1 MPQNPNIA
9 LSFKNNQ
16 AIQEFNNMTNGLKT
30 VKKEFEITNL
40 TIQATGSQI
49 DVLNNKIEGYGK
61 QAEAQRAITAKVR
74 ETIEQATAAH
84 RAAAQR
90 VEEARIAYENA
101 KKSQSGTKE
110 ELQKLKTELD
120 KANNTYEK
128 VGKQVAQWNDRLL
141 NSQKAEAQL
150 KAAVKNTTVEIDKH
164 NKSLIDNIKNTR
176 NVTTASG
183 QLLNVYTLI
192 KGLAIGYAGKT
203 LFEALIG
210 GNAQFE
216 QYMASFEVLLGGA
229 DKAQKRMDELTVFA
243 AKTPFELPQVVEAEK
258 RLLAYGV
265 AAKDTAEVM
274 RILGD
279 ISMGNAE
286 KLNMISLAY
295 GQVVTN
301 AKLYGT
307 ELRQFAENGVP
318 LLAELA
324 SMYGKTESEMRKMI
338 EGGQISAQAV
348 TEALRRMT
356 AEGGKFFEMMEKQSK
371 TAEGLWATLRDN
383 VGMFA
388 RDVGEESFRY
398 LKDQLSS
405 FMDALDQMSQSGE
418 LSDIATVWG
427 SNIAK
432 FTEFIVEAIKILW
445 NMKEAL
451 AVAGIAFAAFK
462 VAMSISNVV
471 MTVTTAIEAYN
482 IAVKEGTAVTAALTA
497 VLNVNPWVLVASVLT
512 AATAALIGYS
522 LISGT
527 TASEAEKLAVK
538 TNKLTEE
545 YERNINAVDRQKNA
559 SLGEVNISQRLA
571 KELEGLSAKTNKTT
585 VEKARMSQIVDQLNT
600 NIPNLALAINSETG
614 ELNKQIGV
622 VYNAIDAYKQLLFVK
637 ASEKKAGVAAEG
649 LIDLQSQKAAIEK
662 EIQSNQ
668 KLLDDANQKTFD
680 TMKNNIGKFGFTSQ
694 IDSVKN
700 KNETSRIIADRKNLQ
715 SQLESVNKAIVDSE
729 KQINDSFEA
738 AKNYA
743 QKYGNSG
750 NQSSNQPY
758 SPPPLLTDNAKDKKA
773 VEKARQEAIQKEFSD
788 LKYARDMEYITEA
801 EYYKRLAALR
811 NKYYKEGSSE
821 YQQYTL
827 EIKQHND
834 KLKEEETKTEKDKY
848 NDRRANSDR
857 WVAEQKFYDKLSVEQ
872 EITAYEA
879 IKKYV
884 KEYYDQ
890 GIIDNKEYMTQIR
903 QLNQNEY
910 SARKKALEEEISK
923 NVETQKKILDTKKKA
938 IEDEADADK
947 KRFDARKKAI
957 EDEYAIIDRQE
968 KQAERNAELSDL
980 QRQEALYQNA
990 VTKEGKERLEK
1001 IREEIDKLN
1010 KEAAKEE
1017 RDIEKNNRLDALEQ
1031 EQVQAEE
1038 NRKKRLEEI
1047 SQEYANLDETQKSLM
1062 ENIANYATAAA
1073 GTLEVATEKVRAL
1086 IDAFNQT
1093 ATTIGNKTGQTINQK
1108 NVTINQTNNNQI
1120 ADPVSATI
1128 YGRMINSG
1136 FSVFN

>member
-1 MPQNPNIA
+1 MAKNPNVA
-9 LSFKNNQ
+9 LSFSTSKAQ
-16 AIQEFNNMTNGLKT
+16 QEVRALTDDLKT
-30 VKKEFEITNL
+30 VKKEFEIANL
-40 TIQATGSQI
+40 TIQASGTQL
-49 DVLNNKIEGYGK
+49 DVLTHKIQGYGK
-61 QAEAQRAITAKVR
+61 QAEAQKAITSRISEAVR
-74 ETIEQATAAH
+74 QATAAYQAAGQKVESA
-84 RAAAQR
+84 RAA
-90 VEEARIAYENA
+90 YEKAA
-101 KKSQSGTKE
+101 KSESTSKE
-110 ELQKLKTELD
+110 EIQKLKTELD

-128 VGKQVAQWNDRLL
+128 LGKQVSQWNDKLL
-141 NSQKAEAQL
+141 SSRKAEAQL
-150 KAAVKNTTVEIDKH
+150 AVAVKQTNDQI
-164 NKSLIDNIKNTR
+164 NKQNKELLENIKNTR

-183 QLLNVYTLI
+183 QLLNAYTLI
-192 KGLAIGYAGKT
+192 KALVIGYAGKT

-210 GNAQFE
+210 GNAKFE

-229 DKAQKRMDELTVFA
+229 DKAQKRMNELTVFA

-265 AAKDTAEVM
+265 AAQDTAEVM
-274 RILGD
+274 QILGD

-286 KLNMISLAY
+286 KLSMISLAY

-324 SMYGKTESEMRKMI
+324 TMYGKTEAEMRKMI

-356 AEGGKFFEMMEKQSK
+356 AEGGKFYGMMEKQSK

-388 RDVGEESFRY
+388 RDVGEESFGY
-398 LKDQLSS
+398 LKDQLSI
-405 FMDALDQMSQSGE
+405 FMDTLDQMARSGE

-432 FTEFIVEAIKILW
+432 FTEFVVDAIKILW
-445 NMKEAL
+445 DMRGAL
-451 AVAGIAFAAFK
+451 AAAGIAVAAFK

-471 MTVTTAIEAYN
+471 MAVTTAIEAYN
-482 IAVKEGTAVTAALTA
+482 TAVKAGTTATAAFTA
-497 VLNVNPWVLVASVLT
+497 VLNVNPWVLVASALT
-512 AATAALIGYS
+512 AATAALIGYN

-527 TASEAEKLAVK
+527 AASEAEKLAVK

-559 SLGEVNISQRLA
+559 SLGEVNISQKLA
-571 KELEGLSAKTNKTT
+571 KELEGLSTKTNKTT
-585 VEKARMSQIVDQLNT
+585 AEKARMSQIVDQLNT

-622 VYNAIDAYKQLLFVK
+622 VYDAIDAYKQLLFVK
-637 ASEKKAGVAAEG
+637 ASEKKAAVAAEG
-649 LIDLQSQKAAIEK
+649 LIDLQSQKTAIEK
-662 EIQSNQ
+662 EIQANQ
-668 KLLDDANQKTFD
+668 KLLDDANQKTFN

-694 IDSVKN
+694 IDTVKN

-715 SQLESVNKAIVDSE
+715 SQLESINKAIVDSE

-743 QKYGNSG
+743 EKYGNSG
-750 NQSSNQPY
+750 NSNQPDAP
-758 SPPPLLTDNAKDKKA
+758 PPPLLGGDDKTKKSA
-773 VEKARQEAIQKEFSD
+773 EKVRQDAIQKEFSD
-788 LKYARDMEYITEA
+788 LKYAREMEYIAEA
-801 EYYKRLAALR
+801 EYYEKLAALR
-811 NKYYKEGSSE
+811 DKYYKDGSTE
-821 YQQYTL
+821 YQQYTV
-827 EIKQHND
+827 EIKQYND
-834 KLKEEETKTEKDKY
+834 RIKEEAIKAEEEKYKA
-848 NDRRANSDR
+848 RRANSDR
-857 WVAEQKFYDKLSVEQ
+857 WINEQKFYGQLSVDQ

-884 KEYYDQ
+884 KEYYDK
-890 GIIDNKEYMTQIR
+890 GIIDYKEYLTQVR

-910 SARKKALEEEISK
+910 TARKKAIEEEISK
-923 NVETQKKILDTKKKA
+923 TVEAQKKMLDARKDA
-938 IEDEADADK
+938 IEEESETEK

-957 EDEYAIIDRQE
+957 QEEYDLIDRQE
-968 KQAERNAELSDL
+968 RQAERSEQLADL
-980 QRQEALYQNA
+980 QLQEEKYQDA
-990 VTKEGKERLEK
+990 ATKEGKERLKK

-1031 EQVQAEE
+1031 EQIQAEE

-1047 SQEYANLDETQKSLM
+1047 SKEYENLEQTQKNLLDS
-1062 ENIANYATAAA
+1062 ITDYASAAA
-1073 GTLEVATEKVRAL
+1073 GTLEEVTAKVRAL
-1086 IDAFNQT
+1086 IDAVNQATST
-1093 ATTIGNKTGQTINQK
+1093 AAQATQTVNNK
-1108 NVTINQTNNNQI
+1108 NVKITQTNNNYI
-1120 ADPVSATI
+1120 TDPVSANIFGQTL
-1128 YGRMINSG
+1128 NSG
-1136 FSVFN
+1136 LSRIS